1 MYRFAQ
7 IPLALFQYGCYLVPS
22 GLSMSFASRDRVK
35 RADLHLVANGPER
48 RRLSDY
54 YRNRGLFRVVVITRE
69 ENDKL
74 SGVEDENVYE
84 AIVAA
89 RGDGFVKMSV
99 HHLIQFLPRGERI
112 TVLSEVEISEGE
124 YNELAK

>member
-1 MYRFAQ
+1 
-7 IPLALFQYGCYLVPS
+7 
-22 GLSMSFASRDRVK
+22 MSD
-35 RADLHLVANGPER
+35 
-48 RRLSDY
+48 LSDY
-54 YRNRGLFRVVVITRE
+54 YRKRGLSRVVVITRE

-112 TVLSEVEISEGE
+112 TVLSEVEISRAE